1 MRIRNIK
8 NANEIVDNCD
18 VVIKEPYMKKGNWQ
32 EEFGNANDIYLEIGM
47 GKGDFIIDMA
57 IKHPEYN
64 FVGIEKYT
72 SVMARAIKKIP
83 KDLRNVRLINVDA
96 LDIGD
101 IFNKEIMGIYL
112 NFSDPWPKK
121 RQSRRRLTSEVFLK
135 LYDEVFKYDGLIIQK
150 TDNTGLFESSIISL
164 NNYGYIIEDISL
176 DLWQTDKV
184 YSETEYE
191 HKFRL
196 QGVKINYLKA
206 RKKNI

>member
-135 LYDEVFKYDGLIIQK
+135 LYDEVFKYDGLIIPK
-150 TDNTGLFESSIISL
+150 T
-164 NNYGYIIEDISL
+164 
-176 DLWQTDKV
+176 
-184 YSETEYE
+184 
-191 HKFRL
+191 
-196 QGVKINYLKA
+196 
-206 RKKNI
+206 

>member
-18 VVIKEPYMKKGNWQ
+18 VVIKEPYMKKGKWQ

-164 NNYGYIIEDISL
+164 SNYGYIIEDISL